1 MTPTYTVRVSLN
13 SVTYEVTADDEQQA
27 IEKAHEFILEE
38 STYDLAKWADYEVS
52 IEECDVCEAPDGTP
66 HCDCGQCDCGENT
79 EGNES

>member
-13 SVTYEVTADDEQQA
+13 SVTYEVTADDEEQA

-52 IEECDVCEAPDGTP
+52 
-66 HCDCGQCDCGENT
+66 